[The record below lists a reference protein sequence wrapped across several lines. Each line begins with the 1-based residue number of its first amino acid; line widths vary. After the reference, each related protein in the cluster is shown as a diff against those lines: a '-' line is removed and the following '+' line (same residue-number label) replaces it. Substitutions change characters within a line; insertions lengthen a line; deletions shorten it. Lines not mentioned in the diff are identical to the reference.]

1 MRDEILNQVATPPKK
16 KIIEATAEQRLQY
29 NEVMSCG
36 TRLPPTGAHNF
47 LSFSFLVQLFKES
60 RRELTRMKL
69 WGFPAMVTHFPPT
82 SQVTKCP

>member
-1 MRDEILNQVATPPKK
+1 MRDEILNQVATSPPRKK
-16 KIIEATAEQRLQY
+16 NHSEATAEQRLQY

-36 TRLPPTGAHNF
+36 TRLPPTRAHNF

-69 WGFPAMVTHFPPT
+69 WGFPATVTHFPP
-82 SQVTKCP
+82 QVR